1 MWPQMSPE
9 ACVFSSGRK
18 VGQKFG
24 CDGASAKMPS
34 GALALTWRPWH
45 EFVTQ
50 GSTYLLVSK
59 DRRLPANC
67 PPFAFVP
74 LLRSRN
80 DCSAAQRWQ
89 SAEVARERESMC
101 RCWEVR
107 GPAGGRA
114 VHTRTGVCMICWG
127 GQVAWDIEDDGGH
140 SRQRCWVLDECWR
153 TVIEMSYLL
162 LPLSFLPSVR
172 ALARAGQWASERACL
187 NSRLHAAAP
196 SVSI

>member
-18 VGQKFG
+18 VGQKLG

-101 RCWEVR
+101 RCGKSEGLREGEQFTPEQVSAWSVEEGRWR
-107 GPAGGRA
+107 G
-114 VHTRTGVCMICWG
+114 TLKMM
-127 GQVAWDIEDDGGH
+127 EDTHASD
-140 SRQRCWVLDECWR
+140 VEC
-153 TVIEMSYLL
+153 
-162 LPLSFLPSVR
+162 
-172 ALARAGQWASERACL
+172 
-187 NSRLHAAAP
+187 
-196 SVSI
+196 